1 MKPKSNF
8 QYFENRKPE
17 ELREDFAFKYLHKQF
32 PWLSENEIMEAIELK
47 GPNADHV
54 IKYLDDKSGKRTIA
68 EDQDY

>member
-1 MKPKSNF
+1 MRPKSNF

-17 ELREDFAFKYLHKQF
+17 ELKEDFAFKYLHQQF

-47 GPNADHV
+47 GPNADHI
-54 IKYLDDKSGKRTIA
+54 IKYLDAKSGKGKIA

>member
-8 QYFENRKPE
+8 QNFENRKPE

-32 PWLSENEIMEAIELK
+32 PWLSESEVMEAIQLK

-54 IKYLDDKSGKRTIA
+54 IKYLDEKSSKGKIT